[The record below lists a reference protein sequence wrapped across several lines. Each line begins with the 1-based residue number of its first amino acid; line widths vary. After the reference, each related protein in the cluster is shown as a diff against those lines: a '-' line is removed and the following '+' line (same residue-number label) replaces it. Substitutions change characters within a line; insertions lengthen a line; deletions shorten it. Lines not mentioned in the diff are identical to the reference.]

1 MARIEPFSRILSSV
15 KEKKCLP
22 LLFEEDILGLRGN
35 FCFVLHGWLILI
47 DREHWQIYFDDVFH
61 YLSRGLCDTSMFLF
75 LWMSQWN
82 DFCLHILTNRFF
94 CFFIKIHHVFC
105 VFIVSWI
112 GKIDYLYI
120 VHISIS
126 FLNWI
131 TTIEWIY
138 WETHFILIA
147 FFKSTNSF
155 KRQLSSR
162 RNNLKLLSNES
173 TLWTIFWIIE
183 NGLAFIYRW
192 SLDTVDLQRP
202 DWICRSTFTTY
213 HLISGKEISCL
224 FTILRGNIFCKPLP
238 PFGWSLWRFEVH
250 LMTVLESEG
259 MKFIEA
265 TI

>member
-1 MARIEPFSRILSSV
+1 MYFTVWVVVCVIPACSFFMNVSMKRLLSA
-15 KEKKCLP
+15 
-22 LLFEEDILGLRGN
+22 
-35 FCFVLHGWLILI
+35 
-47 DREHWQIYFDDVFH
+47 YFDKH
-61 YLSRGLCDTSMFLF
+61 IFLF
-75 LWMSQWN
+75 FYQNTSCFLR
-82 DFCLHILTNRFF
+82 LHCQLDWQDWLSLY
-94 CFFIKIHHVFC
+94 C
-105 VFIVSWI
+105 S
-112 GKIDYLYI
+112 YLYQFLELNHHDCLDLLRESLLI
-120 VHISIS
+120 V
-126 FLNWI
+126 
-131 TTIEWIY
+131 
-138 WETHFILIA
+138 

-183 NGLAFIYRW
+183 NGLAFIYSW

-202 DWICRSTFTTY
+202 YWICRSSFTTF

-238 PFGWSLWRFEVH
+238 PFGWSLRRFEVH